1 MLIIEPTS
9 GRTTSAAGLIG
20 RLTFRG
26 GPSDPEGRRGNGDCD
41 HALLPDCHAAGEP
54 VRSQIITRRTS
65 RSALL
70 CPQVPGFTKQ
80 TYLFCRDDVP
90 VTDSS
95 ILWKRLKFF
104 GGNAAG
110 PISASSFRQ
119 LVLDL
124 QCDWTMADEDHL
136 DPARSRPDSHLLATA
151 SVCSAGSL
159 QFLSRPGRN
168 FGATHGIY
176 RRTALKRCQRK
187 GNRPRGG
194 FRLPWARCRTSAW
207 DGSAR
212 GQARVRP
219 TQ

>member
-1 MLIIEPTS
+1 MIAIMRCCRIAT
-9 GRTTSAAGLIG
+9 
-20 RLTFRG
+20 
-26 GPSDPEGRRGNGDCD
+26 RRGSRAFPD
-41 HALLPDCHAAGEP
+41 HH
-54 VRSQIITRRTS
+54 QQTS

-70 CPQVPGFTKQ
+70 CPRVPGFTKQ
-80 TYLFCRDDVP
+80 TYLFCRDDVA
-90 VTDSS
+90 VTASAIS
-95 ILWKRLKFF
+95 WKRLKFF
-104 GGNAAG
+104 GRNAAG
-110 PISASSFRQ
+110 RISVRVFGDWY
-119 LVLDL
+119 VV
-124 QCDWTMADEDHL
+124 CDGLEVTDEDHL

-151 SVCSAGSL
+151 SVCFAGSL

-176 RRTALKRCQRK
+176 RRTALTRCQRK

-194 FRLPWARCRTSAW
+194 FRLPWARCRASAW